1 MWQRIVVQEAQNPLE
16 PIAQPQGLLGHHGLR
31 DGSKVLEMTAQQRML
46 ASEQPLDGPR
56 LWCSCV

>member
-56 LWCSCV
+56 L